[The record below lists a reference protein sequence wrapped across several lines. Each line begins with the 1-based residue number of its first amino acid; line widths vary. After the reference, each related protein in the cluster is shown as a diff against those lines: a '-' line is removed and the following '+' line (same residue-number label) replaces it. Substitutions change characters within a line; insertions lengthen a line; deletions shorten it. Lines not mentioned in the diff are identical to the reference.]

1 MLLFQPIV
9 ARFTLIGQFIFF
21 MRNRSL
27 DPDIVEKHTNNPIK
41 CISTITDLKQDFDMK
56 SVNSFETSTESFV
69 QILTGEFLN
78 IKILK
83 I

>member
-21 MRNRSL
+21 MGNRSL

-56 SVNSFETSTESFV
+56 SVNSFSVALVEESQFY
-69 QILTGEFLN
+69 
-78 IKILK
+78 
-83 I
+83 